1 MSQNLETTYN
11 PKAIEARLY
20 EKWCDN
26 KYFHAEVDRSKK
38 PFTTVMPPPNITG
51 KLHMGHALD
60 NTLQDILIRY
70 KRMQGFN
77 ALWVPGTDHAAISTE
92 VKVTN
97 QLKEEGIDKKE
108 LGREKFLERTWQWKE
123 EYAGTIEAQL
133 KKLGSSCD
141 WDRERFTM
149 DEGCSKAVEEVFIKL
164 YEEGYI
170 YKGSR
175 IINWCPVCKTS
186 LSDAEVEHE
195 EQDGHFWHIKY
206 PIVGT
211 DDFLEIATTRPETM
225 LGDTA
230 IAVHP
235 EDERYKDIVGKKALL
250 PLVNRELPIV
260 ADYYVDKEFGTGA
273 VKITPAHDPND
284 FEVGKRHGLPEINIM
299 NDDAAINE
307 NGGKY
312 AGLDRYEARRL
323 IVKELEEQGFLVK
336 TVPHSHNVGTHDR
349 CHTTVEPLIKQQW
362 FVRMEELAKPAIEA
376 VKNGDLKFVPERFD
390 KIYLHWLENIR
401 DWCISRQIWWG
412 HRIPAYYCEECGEI
426 VVSRGAPEKCPKCGC
441 THFVQDEDTLD
452 TWFSSALWPFSTLGW
467 PEKTED
473 LDYFYPTDVLVTG
486 YDIIFFWVIRM
497 VFSGYA
503 HTGKSPFH
511 TVFIHGL
518 VRDSLGRKMS
528 KSLGN
533 GIDPL
538 EIIDQYGADALRMT
552 LITGNAPGNDMRFY
566 NERVEASRNFANKVW
581 NASRFI
587 LMNVEGKEIAQPSN
601 ADLNPADRWILSR
614 CNAVVKE
621 VTENMDKFELG
632 IALSKI
638 YDFIWDEFCDWYIE
652 LSKYRI
658 YHAEEDKAGANAT
671 LWTLREVLKKALK
684 LLHPYMP
691 FVSEEIYSKVS
702 PEEESLMM
710 SQWPAYEEK
719 WENKE
724 AEEILS
730 HYQEIIRGVRNV
742 RAEMNVPNARK
753 ATIYV
758 VCEEEILREG
768 LSLLGESAKMMASAN
783 AFVLQMN
790 KNGIAEDAV
799 SVVVPDAHVYVPLD
813 ELIDFKQEMER
824 LKKEE
829 ARLEKEIARASG
841 MLNNEKFVSKAPEA
855 KVKEEKEKLETYKQM
870 LEQVMERLRGLEAK
884 QM

>member
-1 MSQNLETTYN
+1 MKKQLEKTYN
-11 PKAIEARLY
+11 PKEIESKLY
-20 EKWCDN
+20 EKWCEK

-38 PFTTVMPPPNITG
+38 PFTIVMPPPNITG

-70 KRMQGFN
+70 KRMQGYN

-92 VKVTN
+92 VKVTE
-97 QLKEEGIDKKE
+97 QLKKEGIDKKE
-108 LGREKFLERTWQWKE
+108 LGREGFLARTWEWKE
-123 EYAGTIEAQL
+123 EYGGTITSQL
-133 KKLGSSCD
+133 KKLGTSCD

-164 YEEGYI
+164 YEDGYI

-195 EQDGHFWHIKY
+195 EQAGHFWHIKY

-211 DDFLEIATTRPETM
+211 DRFLEIATTRPETM

-235 EDERYKDIVGKKALL
+235 DDERYKDIVGKMALL
-250 PLVNRELPIV
+250 PLVNKEIPIV

-284 FEVGKRHGLPEINIM
+284 FEVGKRHNLPEINVM
-299 NDDAAINE
+299 NDDATINE
-307 NGGKY
+307 LGGKY
-312 AGLDRYEARRL
+312 AGMDRYEARKA
-323 IVKELEEQGFLVK
+323 IIADLEAEGLLVK
-336 TVPHSHNVGTHDR
+336 IEDHAHNVGTHDR

-362 FVRMEELAKPAIEA
+362 FVRMEELAKPAINALKTGE
-376 VKNGDLKFVPERFD
+376 LKFVPERFD

-412 HRIPAYYCEECGEI
+412 HRIPAYYCDECGEF
-426 VVSRGAPEKCPKCGC
+426 VVARKAPSVCPHCGC
-441 THFVQDEDTLD
+441 THFTQDEDTLD

-467 PEKTED
+467 PESTEE

-497 VFSGYA
+497 VFSAYA

-518 VRDSLGRKMS
+518 VRDSQGRKMS

-538 EIIDQYGADALRMT
+538 EIIEQYGADALRMT
-552 LITGNAPGNDMRFY
+552 LVTGNAPGNDMRFY
-566 NERVEASRNFANKVW
+566 DERVEANRNFANKVW

-587 LMNVEGKEIAQPSN
+587 MMNMEDKDITTPDVSE
-601 ADLNPADRWILSR
+601 LSAIDKWVLSKV
-614 CNAVVKE
+614 NTLAKD

-632 IALSKI
+632 IALQKV

-652 LSKYRI
+652 LAKYRI
-658 YHAEEDKAGANAT
+658 WHADEDEKAANAA
-671 LWTLREVLKKALK
+671 LWTLKTVLANGLK
-684 LLHPYMP
+684 LLHPFMP
-691 FVSEEIYSKVS
+691 FVSEEIYSVLV
-702 PEEESLMM
+702 PEEESLMI
-710 SQWPAYEEK
+710 SKWPEYKSEWNFAMEQMQVERMK
-719 WENKE
+719 
-724 AEEILS
+724 
-730 HYQEIIRGVRNV
+730 EIIRGVRNV
-742 RAEMNVPNARK
+742 RAEMNVTPSRK
-753 ATIYV
+753 AGVFI
-758 VCEEEILREG
+758 VCDNEMLATGFAEM
-768 LSLLGESAKMMASAN
+768 KASA
-783 AFVLQMN
+783 APLMSASEIVIQAT
-790 KNGIAEDAV
+790 KEGIGEDAV
-799 SVVVPDAHVYVPLD
+799 SVVVTDAVVYLPLA
-813 ELIDFKQEMER
+813 ELVDFEAEIER
-824 LKKEE
+824 LTKEE
-829 ARLEKEIARASG
+829 ERLTKELARVNG
-841 MLNNEKFVSKAPEA
+841 MLGNEKFISKAPQA
-855 KVKEEKEKLETYKQM
+855 KIDEEKAKLEKYTQM
-870 LEQVMERLRGLEAK
+870 MEQVRERLAGLK
-884 QM
+884 K